1 MTRLLVLNPNSSL
14 PVTEAIAQ
22 VAAASLAP
30 GSFAVE
36 QIDAGP
42 AVIEDEETALKAA
55 ELVCARLRSRRAQYD
70 SFVVACHGDPGV
82 EEAARITEKRV
93 CGIGAASFRAAAARG
108 GDFGVITL
116 GPELVERKRRQ
127 VARCGLASHCVAI
140 EPTHTGVLDYV
151 TAQRPVLTPYLYAGR
166 RAIERGAT
174 VLVLGCAGMAPA
186 ARALEQELD
195 VTVVEPVEAGV
206 REAVSASAPVA

>member
-1 MTRLLVLNPNSSL
+1 MTRLLILNPNSS
-14 PVTEAIAQ
+14 PAVTEAIAQ

-42 AVIEDEETALKAA
+42 AVIEDEQTALRAA
-55 ELVCARLRSRRAQYD
+55 ELVCARLRSRRSQYD

-82 EEAARITEKRV
+82 QEAARITEKRI

-108 GDFGVITL
+108 GHFGVITL
-116 GPELVERKRRQ
+116 GPQLVERKRRQ
-127 VARCGLASHCVAI
+127 VAGCGLASHCVAI

-151 TAQRPVLTPYLYAGR
+151 TARPALTPYLDAGR
-166 RAIERGAT
+166 RAIERGAC

-186 ARALEQELD
+186 ARALERELG
-195 VTVVEPVEAGV
+195 VAVVEPVEAGV

>member
-1 MTRLLVLNPNSSL
+1 VTRLLIVNPNSSR
-14 PVTEAIAQ
+14 PVTEAIAA
-22 VAAASLAP
+22 VAEASLAP

-42 AVIEDEETALKAA
+42 AVIEDEETARRAS
-55 ELVCARLRSRRAQYD
+55 ELVCERLRARRSQYD
-70 SFVVACHGDPGV
+70 SFLVACHGDPGV

-116 GPELVERKRRQ
+116 GPDLVARKRRQ
-127 VARCGLASHCVAI
+127 VARCGLAFQCVAI

-151 TAQRPVLTPYLYAGR
+151 TAQRPTLTPYLDAGR
-166 RAIERGAT
+166 RAIERGAS

-186 ARALEQELD
+186 AKALERELG
-195 VTVVEPVEAGV
+195 VAVVEPVEAGV
-206 REAVSASAPVA
+206 LEAAPATTSLA